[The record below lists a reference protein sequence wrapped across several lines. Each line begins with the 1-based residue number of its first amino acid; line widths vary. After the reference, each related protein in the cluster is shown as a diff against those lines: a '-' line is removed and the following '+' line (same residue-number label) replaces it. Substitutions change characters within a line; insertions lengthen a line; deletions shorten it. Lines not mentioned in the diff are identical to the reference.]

1 MGNGDVLHEFK
12 KYYESINS
20 PLVEEQ
26 RRGGHNQYLTEL
38 IAFGLGGLLIF
49 LVALV
54 APLFIARKQRSFLAT
69 GFLILLMISML
80 SGSTLD
86 CAAGASFAGLF
97 YSLFLFGPS
106 FPWLRSDATKNEDG
120 FTSSGSDDG

>member
-1 MGNGDVLHEFK
+1 VLQEFK
-12 KYYESINS
+12 KYYESIDS
-20 PLVEEQ
+20 PLVEKQ

-38 IAFGLGGLLIF
+38 IAFGVGGLLIF

-54 APLFIARKQRSFLAT
+54 APLFLARRERSFLAT

-80 SGSTLD
+80 SGGTLD
-86 CAAGASFAGLF
+86 CAAGAGFTGLF

-106 FPWLRSDATKNEDG
+106 FPWLKSDPAKKEIG
-120 FTSSGSDDG
+120 FTQSVSDDG